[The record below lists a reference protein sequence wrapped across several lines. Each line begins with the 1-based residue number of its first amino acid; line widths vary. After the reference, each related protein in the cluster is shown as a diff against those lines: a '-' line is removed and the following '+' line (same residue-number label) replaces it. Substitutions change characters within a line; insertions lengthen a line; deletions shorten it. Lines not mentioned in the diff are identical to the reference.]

1 MLEGVRGAFWAFIG
15 RNLGSNLPA
24 APPDIWSQVAETAYY
39 FGRSSGLPAGE
50 FTVYKRAG
58 PTELPLSSLKPRLHK
73 DLEDRNAY
81 LNLPRSSRACPL
93 LFIISGL
100 SGVAVGCRFPASPA
114 SPVHKRQR
122 DDSQLGDP
130 GHNAIID

>member
-1 MLEGVRGAFWAFIG
+1 LAGIWVLIFQ
-15 RNLGSNLPA
+15 A
-24 APPDIWSQVAETAYY
+24 APPDIWSQAAETLIILDGAAVYPLVNLPSIKGP
-39 FGRSSGLPAGE
+39 GRPH
-50 FTVYKRAG
+50 F
-58 PTELPLSSLKPRLHK
+58 PFSSLKTEAAQ

-100 SGVAVGCRFPASPA
+100 SGIAVGCGFPASPA
-114 SPVHKRQR
+114 SPVDKGQR

-130 GHNAIID
+130 EHNAIID